1 MSNESDNDMKELYR
15 NEILSLGAEI
25 SAYDKELEEEFYEYR
40 NNDIEEVLVEIRA
53 GKISSFSFLM
63 PIFRCWW
70 GRGCFIRQRTM

>member
-53 GKISSFSFLM
+53 GKNFSFSF
-63 PIFRCWW
+63 FDAN
-70 GRGCFIRQRTM
+70 F